1 MHPATN
7 RVQKIPV
14 GSRTAPANCS
24 ILPKLQIAILPR
36 FKSATHQTLH
46 SLLQRCPS
54 MKQLRQ
60 LHSQLITNG
69 LLGEYL
75 TLGRLIAFCSVSDA
89 GDLDYGREVF
99 ERVPE
104 PNRFMWNSLI
114 RGYSNCDSPKEAL
127 FLHRRM
133 LRSGLLPNHF
143 TLPFVLKSCA
153 KASAHVEAL
162 TVHAMIFKLGFESQI
177 FVMNALLH
185 AYSSCGSM
193 SLARKVFDEIP
204 YRNIVSWNSVIGGYS
219 QLGDCEEAFALFREM
234 RELGLE
240 PDEFTLVSLL
250 SACSQM
256 VNLNLGRLVHHYIV
270 VTGAHI
276 DMILGN
282 SLVDMYGKCGDLCV
296 AQRCFDGMPVTN
308 VITWTSIVCAHAK
321 HGLIDDAGCWFS
333 RMPERNIVSWN
344 AMISCFFQNG
354 LYHEGLDL
362 YNQMQDLGVLADETT
377 LVSVLSACSQNGNL
391 VTGKKIHDYV
401 CGNIA
406 NPSVTL
412 FNSLVDMYAKCGHID
427 IALGLF
433 GRMPEKNVV
442 SWNVIIGA
450 LAMHGHAF
458 DTVELFK
465 CMVSKGFSPDGITF
479 TGLLCACSHRGL
491 LEVGQHYFEAMTDV
505 YKVPREIEHYACMVD
520 LLGRG
525 GQLEKAVH
533 LIKCMPMKPDV
544 VIWGA
549 LLGACK
555 IHGNVKIG
563 KQVMKQLLELETNNG
578 GLYVLIS
585 NMYYDVHQW
594 EDMKNLRKLMKE
606 RGIKKDKATSLI
618 EIDNNSYEFLVED
631 MRHERSRDIYFMLDQ
646 LTDHL
651 MSVECLSMPSGA
663 FFDVEEWEESLCVY

>member
-1 MHPATN
+1 MRSAANHV
-7 RVQKIPV
+7 RKIAV
-14 GSRTAPANCS
+14 GSRAAPATCS
-24 ILPKLQIAILPR
+24 ILPNLQTEILPG
-36 FKSATHQTLH
+36 FKSPTHQTLD

-54 MKQLRQ
+54 MKLLRQ
-60 LHSQLITNG
+60 LHAQLVTNG
-69 LLGEYL
+69 LLGESL

-104 PNRFMWNSLI
+104 PNKFMWNSLI
-114 RGYSNCDSPKEAL
+114 RGHSNSDNPKEAL

-153 KASAHVEAL
+153 RASAHMEAL
-162 TVHAMIFKLGFESQI
+162 MVHAMIFKLGSESQI

-185 AYSSCGSM
+185 AYSSCGLM
-193 SLARKVFDEIP
+193 SLVRKVFDEIP
-204 YRNIVSWNSVIGGYS
+204 YRNVVSWNSVIGGYS
-219 QLGDCEEAFALFREM
+219 QLDDCGEAFALFREM
-234 RELGLE
+234 RESGLE

-256 VNLNLGRLVHHYIV
+256 GSLNLGRLVHHYIV
-270 VTGAHI
+270 VMGANI

-282 SLVDMYGKCGDLCV
+282 ALVDMYGKCGDLGL
-296 AQRCFDGMPVTN
+296 AQKCFDGMPVRN
-308 VITWTSIVCAHAK
+308 VVTWTSIVCAHAK
-321 HGLIDDAGCWFS
+321 HGLIDDARCWFD

-344 AMISCFFQNG
+344 AMIFCYVQNG
-354 LYHEGLDL
+354 LCHEGFDL
-362 YNQMQDLGVLADETT
+362 YTQMQDLRVLPDETT
-377 LVSVLSACSQNGNL
+377 LVAVLSACGQNGNL
-391 VTGKKIHDYV
+391 VIGKKIHDYI
-401 CGNIA
+401 CANIA

-412 FNSLVDMYAKCGHID
+412 FNSLVDMFAKCGYKD
-427 IALGLF
+427 TALGLF

-450 LAMHGHAF
+450 LAMHGCAF
-458 DTVELFK
+458 DAVELFK
-465 CMVSKGFSPDGITF
+465 RMVSKGFSPDGITF

-505 YKVPREIEHYACMVD
+505 YKVPHEIEHYACMVD

-525 GQLEKAVH
+525 GQLEKAVQ

-549 LLGACK
+549 LLGACR
-555 IHGNVKIG
+555 IHGNVKVG

-578 GLYVLIS
+578 GLYVLFS
-585 NMYYDVHQW
+585 NMYSDVHQW

-606 RGIKKDKATSLI
+606 RGIKKDKATSFI
-618 EIDNNSYEFLVED
+618 EIDNNAYRFLVED
-631 MRHERSRDIYFMLDQ
+631 LRHESSRDIYCMLDQ

-663 FFDVEEWEESLCVY
+663 FFDVEEWQESLCVY